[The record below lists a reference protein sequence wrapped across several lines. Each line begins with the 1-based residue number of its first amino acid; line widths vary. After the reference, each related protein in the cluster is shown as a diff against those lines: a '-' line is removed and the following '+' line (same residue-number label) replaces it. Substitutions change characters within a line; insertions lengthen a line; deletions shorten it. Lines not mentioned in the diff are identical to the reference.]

1 MIIGEFAL
9 QALAPSIVNGVATGA
24 FYAFIAIPLVLSFQV
39 SRSVAFVHG
48 GIATITGVVFWW
60 VTSDFARFGTR
71 PGFGRFIVQWRP
83 IPALFLVVVLGG
95 LLGLGYGAIVMFRL
109 KHWPRVAVTTF
120 SLGAM
125 IASYGVVE
133 SLFSPDFPLPS
144 PFGKGKY
151 IILGQRVTYHQTAT
165 LVLVLSLSV
174 ALTLFL
180 HRTKFGLY
188 VRAIAD
194 DVGAAQIVGLPVERL
209 AVAVWAISGAIAG
222 LAGVCI
228 VVFFRV
234 TDLVVL
240 TVFLQAIVVGIL
252 GGFNSLPLIL
262 LGSLVLGEVESIV
275 GGGTFGTVSGANRE
289 LILMVLLFLTV
300 AVVNA
305 VRGSW
310 VDLLEAN

>member
-1 MIIGEFAL
+1 MSIGEFAL
-9 QALAPSIVNGVATGA
+9 RALAPSIVNGVATGA

-39 SRSVAFVHG
+39 SRSVA
-48 GIATITGVVFWW
+48 
-60 VTSDFARFGTR
+60 
-71 PGFGRFIVQWRP
+71 
-83 IPALFLVVVLGG
+83 L
-95 LLGLGYGAIVMFRL
+95 
-109 KHWPRVAVTTF
+109 
-120 SLGAM
+120 
-125 IASYGVVE
+125 
-133 SLFSPDFPLPS
+133 
-144 PFGKGKY
+144 
-151 IILGQRVTYHQTAT
+151 T
-165 LVLVLSLSV
+165 LV
-174 ALTLFL
+174 L

-289 LILMVLLFLTV
+289 LILM
-300 AVVNA
+300 
-305 VRGSW
+305 
-310 VDLLEAN
+310 